1 MLDKFL
7 ERTHQ
12 MTKAPAPWPPSQA
25 VRLAID
31 WRVGHCVAWALG
43 GMLAGQGAIAQ
54 DRFLPQASA
63 VVLAASVHTAGG
75 RSSSLR
81 ALDQAWRAQPQDLPA
96 ALAYARAVF
105 TLGFNEGDLRWFGS
119 AKAALTPWWQ
129 AADLPADGH
138 FMRGLVKQGFHD
150 FDGGLQDINRAIAL
164 DPARAEFWSWRFAL
178 HLLLANMDA
187 AQQDTEDI
195 ARRFGPK
202 EGQIYSAVL
211 AYRTGQALAA
221 VQKLSA
227 SIRLPEYQDAASQ
240 VWIGFHLGE
249 AHRVAQQ
256 PEQAIALWQRLLQVH
271 PQSHLLRLSLAD
283 LLNQQGRFQQ
293 AKAVATANSTQLN
306 SNLTDALLMQALLAS
321 RGLKAPDE
329 AALAQQMAARLQSQA
344 LRQESLI
351 ERPKLIY
358 QIAYGQDLAAGLA
371 LSIEN
376 WQQQKEPPDAVLF
389 AQAALARQQARAAEP
404 LVQWAQTTGYTD
416 PQLAPLITQLKAHP
430 SWSKERP

>member
-1 MLDKFL
+1 MAVGLTWTGL
-7 ERTHQ
+7 AATAQERFVP
-12 MTKAPAPWPPSQA
+12 KASE
-25 VRLAID
+25 
-31 WRVGHCVAWALG
+31 
-43 GMLAGQGAIAQ
+43 
-54 DRFLPQASA
+54 
-63 VVLAASVHTAGG
+63 VVLSASVHTSGG
-75 RSSSLR
+75 RASSLR

-119 AKAALTPWWQ
+119 AKAALMPWWQ
-129 AADLPADGH
+129 ATDLPADGY

-150 FDGGLQDINRAIAL
+150 FDGGLQDINRAMAL

-178 HLLLANMDA
+178 HLLQANMGAARQDA
-187 AQQDTEDI
+187 EDI
-195 ARRFGPK
+195 AQRFGPQ
-202 EGQIYSAVL
+202 EGHIYSAVL
-211 AYRTGQALAA
+211 AYRTGQALTA

-227 SIRLPEYQDAASQ
+227 SMRLPNYQDAASQ

-256 PEQAIALWQRLLQVH
+256 PEQATALWQRLLQAH

-283 LLNQQGRFQQ
+283 LLNQQGQFRQ
-293 AKAVATANSTQLN
+293 AKAVATAQATPSN

-329 AALAQQMAARLQSQA
+329 SALAQQMAARLQSQA

-389 AQAALARQQARAAEP
+389 VQAALARQQARAAEP
-404 LVQWAQTTGYTD
+404 VVQWAQTTGYSD
-416 PQLAPLITQLKAHP
+416 PLLAPLITQLKAHP

>member
-12 MTKAPAPWPPSQA
+12 MTKAPAPWSPSQA

-43 GMLAGQGAIAQ
+43 GMLSGQGAIAQ

-187 AQQDTEDI
+187 AQQDSEDI
-195 ARRFGPK
+195 ARRFGPE

-227 SIRLPEYQDAASQ
+227 SIRLPDYQDAASQ

-256 PEQAIALWQRLLQVH
+256 PEQAIALWQRLLLVH

-404 LVQWAQTTGYTD
+404 VVQWAQTTGYTD
-416 PQLAPLITQLKAHP
+416 PQLAPLITQLKTHP